1 MPVLQ
6 GNSSKFCQLKYLQL
20 SFFVPTEDI
29 NNLMHLVSFLRAAP
43 FVEKIDINVSCV
55 LVYPCNLL
63 YSTFH
68 SSSLHL

>member
-43 FVEKIDINVSCV
+43 FVETLEINVSF
-55 LVYPCNLL
+55 LLNPCNLL